1 MEGVGVAPEISNLRA
16 DVCSVGGI
24 VLDVAGTGE
33 RTWMA
38 EISLSEP
45 GGSSYNYGGTGR
57 GSVVFGSK
65 PWAGRHL
72 GLKAS

>member
-1 MEGVGVAPEISNLRA
+1 VAPEISNLRA

-45 GGSSYNYGGTGR
+45 GGSYHII
-57 GSVVFGSK
+57 V
-65 PWAGRHL
+65 
-72 GLKAS
+72 